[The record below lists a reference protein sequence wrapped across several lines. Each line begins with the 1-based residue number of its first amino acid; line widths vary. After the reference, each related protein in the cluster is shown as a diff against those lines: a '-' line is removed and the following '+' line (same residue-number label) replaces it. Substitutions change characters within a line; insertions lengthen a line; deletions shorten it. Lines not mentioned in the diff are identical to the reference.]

1 MLLYL
6 KNKNKK
12 SPPCMDQDQ
21 ARETY
26 GRGSL
31 TLWLPATVFFFFF
44 FFNLMPGHYC
54 HFLKF
59 RLDHFFLKKKK
70 T

>member
-44 FFNLMPGHYC
+44 FFFLLNLQGIILI
-54 HFLKF
+54 FLIF
-59 RLDHFFLKKKK
+59 CFLIFFF
-70 T
+70 